1 MSRPNKQ
8 WRSRQQ
14 SHPNQYNNKRARHDD
29 RNGHNAHPSATR
41 PVLKLSASD
50 YPLLSAY
57 VDGISETAMGITQYL
72 YTHEPISGLIK
83 QSPHDFIVHEIDAQH
98 ATVRLT
104 EQNVVILDA
113 ATKTTT
119 PPVESAQLADIV
131 GADIA
136 AKFSSW
142 HDNEC
147 ARIRE
152 WLSTHPQP
160 KRPAPIEFVFDTA
173 LDKLQRTQLH
183 RAVRTALPTVAT
195 DAITRGDETLIRARH
210 VTLTPRDE
218 RDARDLG
225 RWAQNAPTF
234 LHMTL
239 FKQNVTTMDA
249 IASLAQNTHTSNK
262 TYAFAGTKD
271 RRALTTQRVSAF
283 KVSAE
288 KVLSSCDFKRYGF
301 TVGNFS
307 YHHDGL
313 RLGDLSGNRFDIILR
328 NVTGITYTSNLPLIL
343 LKKEIIF
350 INYFGLQRFGTSS
363 IPTYLIGISIL
374 RNEWSD
380 ACALILLPNSSSS
393 SSSSS
398 MERNDVRQA
407 RQYFAETY
415 DCIGALNKMPHFM
428 RSERQILTVLSQR
441 PADFVGAISTLP
453 RTMRMM
459 YVRAL
464 QSYIWN
470 FMVSTRLK
478 LDANNVIE
486 GDLVYIERADE
497 VSVQATSQS
506 QSTEISSAE
515 ESTDSHNVGDDTM
528 DDNIDMN
535 KVHIV
540 TADDITNTRF
550 KLTDVVLPLPGY
562 RMQYPRHQVT
572 ESYDELLM
580 SIGLERDHFSQSA
593 LKEYRLSGQYRRI
606 LATATNVTVQR
617 FMYSYPTRP
626 LKLSDL
632 QAMQQQQQQQ
642 EEEQAATSTSLSS
655 VTESTPDGH
664 LLALVLSFD
673 LPASSYA
680 TMLIRELTR
689 QSTSVLEQKNLHAQ
703 HQQNE
708 TKRDERKDNEE
719 MLTNTNTNN
728 QQTHDNTM
736 NALDEDMTIDESK
749 ETDKKKSNT

>member
-1 MSRPNKQ
+1 
-8 WRSRQQ
+8 
-14 SHPNQYNNKRARHDD
+14 
-29 RNGHNAHPSATR
+29 
-41 PVLKLSASD
+41 
-50 YPLLSAY
+50 
-57 VDGISETAMGITQYL
+57 MGITQYL

-98 ATVRLT
+98 VTVRLT
-104 EQNVVILDA
+104 EQNVVMPDA
-113 ATKTTT
+113 AIKTTT

-160 KRPAPIEFVFDTA
+160 KRPAPIEFVFDTP

-195 DAITRGDETLIRARH
+195 DAITLGDETLIRARH

-249 IASLAQNTHTSNK
+249 IASLAQNAHTSNK

-307 YHHDGL
+307 YHHHGL

-343 LKKEIIF
+343 LQKEIIF

-393 SSSSS
+393 SSS

-407 RQYFAETY
+407 RQYFAETS

-478 LDANNVIE
+478 LNTKDVIE
-486 GDLVYIERADE
+486 GDLVYIETEE
-497 VSVQATSQS
+497 VSAQPTISESQS
-506 QSTEISSAE
+506 IVVTSAE
-515 ESTDSHNVGDDTM
+515 ESSDTHNVVDDIM

-535 KVHIV
+535 KIHIV
-540 TADDITNTRF
+540 TADDIIHNRF

-572 ESYDELLM
+572 EAYDELLK
-580 SIGLERDHFSQSA
+580 SIGLERDHFTQSA

-606 LATATNVTVQR
+606 LATANNVNVQR
-617 FMYSYPTRP
+617 FMYRDPTCP
-626 LKLSDL
+626 LILSDL
-632 QAMQQQQQQQ
+632 QAMQQQQQPQQQQ
-642 EEEQAATSTSLSS
+642 EQQQQQEEQAAPSTSLSS
-655 VTESTPDGH
+655 VTESTSDGH

-708 TKRDERKDNEE
+708 TKRDEMKDNEE
-719 MLTNTNTNN
+719 ARTNTSN
-728 QQTHDNTM
+728 QQTHDNTT
-736 NALDEDMTIDESK
+736 NILDENMTIDESK
-749 ETDKKKSNT
+749 ETDKPHIQI